1 LIALDKG
8 DIVLVQF
15 PFSDL
20 SQTKLRPAVVLVVST
35 DIDEITLCFISSQKV
50 QILSSNEFAI
60 LESDDEFSQTGLKTN
75 SKVRVTKIITLES
88 KLILRKIGQLG
99 TKQENR
105 LNQTLSKAFSLDEI
119 EVIANLSLSKTCGK
133 KARK

>member
-1 LIALDKG
+1 MALGKG

-20 SQTKLRPAVVLVVST
+20 SQTKLRPAVVLVANT
-35 DIDEITLCFISSQKV
+35 DLDEITLCFISSQKV

-60 LESDDEFSQTGLKTN
+60 LESDDEFLQTGLKTN

-99 TKQENR
+99 TKQVNK
-105 LNQTLSKAFSLDEI
+105 LNQTLSKAFSLD
-119 EVIANLSLSKTCGK
+119 
-133 KARK
+133 